1 MGGSEGLRWPLQ
13 VPAPHPRLKRNHR
26 GAAGSPGHLAPRQ
39 DKHRVS
45 LSSSGGLTH
54 PPGRLGFGGIE
65 SLSPA
70 GGQGQKPGAGGLLDQ
85 GKEATQAC
93 HLCPVSCGPLPWGST
108 FPSQGVTHLSSVKTD
123 WP

>member
-26 GAAGSPGHLAPRQ
+26 GAADSPGHLAPRQ

-65 SLSPA
+65 SLSLLGAKAKDLGQVDCWTRARKQPRPA
-70 GGQGQKPGAGGLLDQ
+70 ICAQCPVGPFPGAAPFPPRGSLTCLL
-85 GKEATQAC
+85 
-93 HLCPVSCGPLPWGST
+93 
-108 FPSQGVTHLSSVKTD
+108 
-123 WP
+123 